1 MTNRFQEFCHFFQ
14 IFCNTKYSTA
24 SLSNLLRERG
34 FNADCLNG
42 DMRQSERN
50 QIMARFRSGEISI
63 LVATDVAARGIDVLD
78 VDAVFNYEIP
88 LENEYYLHRIGRT
101 GRAKKEGVSYIFY
114 GRDELPRLRPIIRY
128 TRSRV
133 MELEFNESGEL
144 VEKGLFQP

>member
-1 MTNRFQEFCHFFQ
+1 M

>member
-1 MTNRFQEFCHFFQ
+1 
-14 IFCNTKYSTA
+14 
-24 SLSNLLRERG
+24 
-34 FNADCLNG
+34 
-42 DMRQSERN
+42 

-63 LVATDVAARGIDVLD
+63 LVATNVAARGIDVLD

-133 MELEFNESGEL
+133 MEPEFNESGEL
-144 VEKGLFQP
+144 VEKG

>member
-1 MTNRFQEFCHFFQ
+1 M
-14 IFCNTKYSTA
+14 
-24 SLSNLLRERG
+24 
-34 FNADCLNG
+34 
-42 DMRQSERN
+42 
-50 QIMARFRSGEISI
+50 
-63 LVATDVAARGIDVLD
+63 AARGIDVLD

-101 GRAKKEGVSYIFY
+101 GRAKKEGASYIFY

>member
-1 MTNRFQEFCHFFQ
+1 M
-14 IFCNTKYSTA
+14 
-24 SLSNLLRERG
+24 LRERG